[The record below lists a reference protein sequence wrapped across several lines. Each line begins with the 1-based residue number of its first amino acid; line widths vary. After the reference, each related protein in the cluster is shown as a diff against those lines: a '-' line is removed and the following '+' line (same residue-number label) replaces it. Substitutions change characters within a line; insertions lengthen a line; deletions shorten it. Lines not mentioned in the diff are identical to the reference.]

1 MEATYT
7 PAQRNVLSV
16 LYVGGITNGIHSHT
30 IDASRGCGQWCG
42 NLQRFGNSQQKK
54 ASLVQLI
61 YSLSSSGRNLQM
73 CILSVTR
80 TLFILLNSE
89 EK

>member
-16 LYVGGITNGIHSHT
+16 LHVGGTTNGIHSHT

-42 NLQRFGNSQQKK
+42 NLQRFGNSQHRRKLPWCSGFL
-54 ASLVQLI
+54 SLVEI
-61 YSLSSSGRNLQM
+61 
-73 CILSVTR
+73 
-80 TLFILLNSE
+80 
-89 EK
+89 

>member
-16 LYVGGITNGIHSHT
+16 LHVGGITNGIHSHT

-54 ASLVQLI
+54 ASTGATYVLSELFWWKSADVHLI
-61 YSLSSSGRNLQM
+61 CDKKSIYLTEQ
-73 CILSVTR
+73 
-80 TLFILLNSE
+80 
-89 EK
+89 